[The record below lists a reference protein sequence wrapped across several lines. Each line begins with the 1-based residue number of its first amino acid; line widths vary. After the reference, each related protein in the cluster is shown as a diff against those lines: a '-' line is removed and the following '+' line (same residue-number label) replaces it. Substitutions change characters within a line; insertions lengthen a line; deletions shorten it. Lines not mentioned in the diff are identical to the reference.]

1 MGPRARK
8 RSRREAHNFIAA
20 RRAAGEATS
29 AGVPTCSAPETR
41 LPNIVK
47 VVFQLRSHPRGEGVG

>member
-29 AGVPTCSAPETR
+29 AGIPTCNAPETG
-41 LPNIVK
+41 LPNIMII
-47 VVFQLRSHPRGEGVG
+47 VFQFGPHPPGEGVG